1 MKPQAAQTSIA
12 NTICHELKIVCERL
26 QSYEETLENLLDSL
40 DYEQDDIQR
49 MALEGE

>member
-12 NTICHELKIVCERL
+12 STICHELKIVCDRL
-26 QSYEETLENLLDSL
+26 QSYEETLENLLDTL
-40 DYEQDDIQR
+40 DCDLNTPSE